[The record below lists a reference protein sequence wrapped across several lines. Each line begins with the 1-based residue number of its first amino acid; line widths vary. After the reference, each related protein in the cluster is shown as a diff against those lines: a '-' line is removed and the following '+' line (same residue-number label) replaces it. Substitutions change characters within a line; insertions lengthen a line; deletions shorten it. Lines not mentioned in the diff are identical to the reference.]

1 MVAPTPPP
9 VARVELVDRVV
20 DAGRRAPSAGFS
32 QGWAF
37 LVLEGPRADR
47 AVLGADRAATVLVA
61 AGSDRWDR
69 LRDAPVV
76 IVPLAHRQAYLDR
89 YGEPDKA
96 GLGLDRAEAWR
107 VPFWLVDTAFATM
120 AMLLAATDAGLGAL
134 FFGLGGGETRP
145 ARSPG
150 RAPRLRAD
158 RGHRPRLAGHHDPRR
173 RRSPGRRPWTET
185 VHYGGWSA
193 PPLDARPARTP
204 HHGLA
209 SRPVPPAVTRPV

>member
-1 MVAPTPPP
+1 LEFADVIRRRRMVRTYAGRP
-9 VARVELVDRVV
+9 VSRELVDRVL

-37 LVLEGPRADR
+37 VVLEGQEQTAPFWALTGPTPTR
-47 AVLGADRAATVLVA
+47 A

-89 YGEPDKA
+89 YAEPDKA
-96 GLGLDRAEAWR
+96 GLGLERAEAWR

-120 AMLLAATDAGLGAL
+120 NMLLAATDAGLGAL
-134 FFGLGGGETRP
+134 FFGLGGGETELLIHLGVPEGYEPIGAVTLGWP
-145 ARSPG
+145 A
-150 RAPRLRAD
+150 D
-158 RGHRPRLAGHHDPRR
+158 HDPR
-173 RRSPGRRPWTET
+173 SPSLARGRRPWTQT

-193 PPLDARPARTP
+193 PSA
-204 HHGLA
+204 
-209 SRPVPPAVTRPV
+209 